1 MHRSLLTAALLCT
14 FGVAGGLNLGC
25 NTKTEGEKTLES
37 AERHEEAGVMITR
50 GERLVQDGEAL
61 EARGEALKRQGDDLK
76 GDQFIA
82 EGRAKKAQ
90 GRELID
96 EGRKIKP

>member
-1 MHRSLLTAALLCT
+1 MRRTLLTTGLLFT
-14 FGVAGGLNLGC
+14 LGIAGGMNVGC
-25 NTKTEGEKTLES
+25 NNKTEGERTLEN

-61 EARGEALKRQGDDLK
+61 EAKGAAIKRQGDDLQ

-90 GRELID
+90 GRELIE